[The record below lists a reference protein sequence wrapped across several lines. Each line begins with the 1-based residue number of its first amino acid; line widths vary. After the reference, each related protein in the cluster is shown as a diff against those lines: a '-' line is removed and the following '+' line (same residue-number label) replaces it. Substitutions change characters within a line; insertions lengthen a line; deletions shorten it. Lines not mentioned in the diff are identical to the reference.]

1 MCRFQQLINE
11 LDEII
16 VKEKNSSI
24 EEVNE
29 YLNKR
34 EKDIIRLV
42 PILDNITDIKEAK
55 NYTISRFNNINNI
68 KLLGNVFQK
77 DKSNNEEYK
86 NLINFI
92 NKKYN
97 SIEVNILLKLDEL
110 IFKI

>member
-55 NYTISRFNNINNI
+55 NYTVSRFNNINNI

-97 SIEVNILLKLDEL
+97 CIEGNILLKLDEL